1 MFAVATTSAVFLYYA
16 WKDNHPGEQL
26 PFDPSKKTVVV
37 LGSGWGATSFLRSL
51 DTEDYNVVCLYYLA
65 CFTSGPVAG
74 PALPLASHS
83 ISARTSHLIPRVLRF
98 CVLFLLHDA
107 LPRHGIFLTR
117 ILLLDAS
124 HHRSWSVRRITSF
137 SPRSCP
143 QSPSVPSHL
152 ALSANVSLA

>member
-65 CFTSGPVAG
+65 CFTSGPVAR

-83 ISARTSHLIPRVLRF
+83 ISAHTSHLIPRVLRF

-107 LPRHGIFLTR
+107 LPRHGIFLTEFFLM
-117 ILLLDAS
+117 LLTTD
-124 HHRSWSVRRITSF
+124 RG
-137 SPRSCP
+137 
-143 QSPSVPSHL
+143 QSEELLPFHPSL
-152 ALSANVSLA
+152 ALSRRRYHHASLYLPT